1 MGKGKGAPEE
11 WVAVIRPGK
20 ILFEMEGVGQ
30 DIAQQAMRLAAH
42 KIPMKTKFVSR
53 ESSGVIEMKKDKMK
67 GLDPLEMQAK
77 LREIDEQSFRVKF
90 QLSMGQTEGLKRL
103 RENRKDRARLLTW
116 LRQNELK
123 EAK

>member
-1 MGKGKGAPEE
+1 
-11 WVAVIRPGK
+11 
-20 ILFEMEGVGQ
+20 
-30 DIAQQAMRLAAH
+30 
-42 KIPMKTKFVSR
+42 
-53 ESSGVIEMKKDKMK
+53 MKKHKLR

-103 RENRKDRARLLTW
+103 RENRRDRARLLTW

-123 EAK
+123 EKK